1 MLITGARHP
10 YKIDEKYLRSRNTT
24 ATDSKGSF
32 DPLALS
38 GYKLKELIWTDW
50 RTGEWEERPA
60 GPGSIRLI
68 VMGKMVE
75 DKKVL
80 AGTSLH
86 IQPHSYSSPDVA
98 VANVNC
104 AV

>member
-10 YKIDEKYLRSRNTT
+10 YKIDEKYLRSRN
-24 ATDSKGSF
+24 ANVTDPKGSF

-80 AGTSLH
+80 AGAYT
-86 IQPHSYSSPDVA
+86 P
-98 VANVNC
+98 
-104 AV
+104 